1 MKLKSLI
8 ASVLFGSTPFAKA
21 AYIFSKYKIRT
32 LSRSALVMLLLVV
45 SHPSVAAL
53 LYAATPNFTISFDT
67 STGQVVNMFSNLAGA
82 KEIAFGPN
90 GLLYAATPNY
100 TISFD
105 TSTGQVVNMFSNLA
119 GANDIAFAPPPT
131 LSEPAAPVP
140 EPATYTMLLA
150 GLGLLGFTTRRK
162 KQNLS

>member
-53 LYAATPNFTISFDT
+53 LYAATPN
-67 STGQVVNMFSNLAGA
+67 
-82 KEIAFGPN
+82 
-90 GLLYAATPNY
+90 Y

-105 TSTGQVVNMFSNLA
+105 TSTGQVVNMFGNLA
-119 GANDIAFAPPPT
+119 GAKEIAFAQPPT
-131 LSEPAAPVP
+131 LPEPAAPVP